1 MWSIGLIS
9 DDEIDRALRYLRD
22 NAEKDAQARA
32 ERLYLEEWK
41 DVVLAQQQ
49 ALHAD
54 MSVAAARVQA
64 ESSEAYKAALEAYK
78 QAIFEDERRRFLR
91 AAAETRIEAWRTQS
105 SNLRAEG
112 KAY

>member
-1 MWSIGLIS
+1 MIS
-9 DDEIDRALRYLRD
+9 DAEIDRALQYLRD

-32 ERLYLEEWK
+32 ERLYLEQWIK
-41 DVVLAQQQ
+41 TVLAQEQ
-49 ALHAD
+49 AKVNASS
-54 MSVAAARVQA
+54 MAAAEMQA
-64 ESSEAYKAALEAYK
+64 RASSPYVAALEAYK

-91 AAAETRIEAWRTQS
+91 SAAETRVEAWRTQS